1 GGGGGGFQAD
11 NVSPGQAGSGR
22 HGRFSL
28 SGQPQQ
34 QQQQRQVSH
43 SSQVSPP
50 LQAVRQRHEQPVYGS
65 GSRRSSSPGGASVRG
80 GRTFSSAGGGA
91 SSSLANNPDDS
102 STIFGSNVSG
112 HSSYSGFSAMS
123 SMHAFGGSELGNS
136 SSGGMAGG
144 NAAADG
150 SSSGNNNPATWR
162 TPPLGSQKGDPGD
175 ESGNPPAH
183 GSTGG
188 ALGWGSIMGS
198 GGATR
203 GTGEGPD

>member
-1 GGGGGGFQAD
+1 M
-11 NVSPGQAGSGR
+11 
-22 HGRFSL
+22 
-28 SGQPQQ
+28 
-34 QQQQRQVSH
+34 
-43 SSQVSPP
+43 
-50 LQAVRQRHEQPVYGS
+50 RQRHEQPVYGS
-65 GSRRSSSPGGASVRG
+65 GSRRSSSPGGGSVPG
-80 GRTFSSAGGGA
+80 GRTFSSAGGGGGGGA

-136 SSGGMAGG
+136 SGGGGGGVAGV

-162 TPPLGSQKGDPGD
+162 APPLGSQKGDPGD